1 MSNPNNKTLN
11 PEFFSYKQRHQ
22 KVQRVSQVVSSERV
36 RESSSQ
42 RLRVPNCCLVTVE
55 SVDWDRCETIKKLCE
70 CYCLMFFVTC
80 VEKVLTRVKLVT
92 NAAARSSTPFNTI
105 SSRTRTRVQLSNQ
118 NETAFT
124 LEQYPPLKTPSSLL
138 IRYFDLQTVIHSIL
152 HFVLQ
157 FLFRYRSLKEAT
169 GSSVVRKSRLRL
181 LPKLHI

>member
-1 MSNPNNKTLN
+1 M
-11 PEFFSYKQRHQ
+11 
-22 KVQRVSQVVSSERV
+22 
-36 RESSSQ
+36 
-42 RLRVPNCCLVTVE
+42 PNCCLVTVE

-80 VEKVLTRVKLVT
+80 AEKVLTRVKPVT

-105 SSRTRTRVQLSNQ
+105 SSRRSRVQLSNQ
-118 NETAFT
+118 NENAFT

-157 FLFRYRSLKEAT
+157 FLFRYRSLIEAT
-169 GSSVVRKSRLRL
+169 VSSVVRKSRLRL
-181 LPKLHI
+181 LLKLHI